1 MVMFSQASVILCV
14 FEILQVPFAFE
25 SERLNGNLVTKKSPN
40 YHSSDLDEVGQMAEW
55 HLVIQLT
62 FLKQPNVL
70 LPNGH
75 SADQTQTQMQM
86 EPEACRMHHSVGRG

>member
-1 MVMFSQASVILCV
+1 MFSQASVILCV

-55 HLVIQLT
+55 HLAIQLT
-62 FLKQPNVL
+62 FLKQPIVL

-86 EPEACRMHHSVGRG
+86 EAEACRMHHSVGRG